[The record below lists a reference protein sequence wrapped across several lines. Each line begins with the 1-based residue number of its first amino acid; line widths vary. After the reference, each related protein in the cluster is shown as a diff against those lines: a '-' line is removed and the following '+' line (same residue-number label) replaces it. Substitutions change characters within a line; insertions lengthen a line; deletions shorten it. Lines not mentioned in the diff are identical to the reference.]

1 MKKKMCPTVNM
12 IALSTL
18 AITVTS
24 GLLSPSWAAAQE
36 MVPATYDS
44 GLESATASYELTT
57 DSAVGRDVYGGDVN
71 SSVLDR
77 EQLFGLSAVAKPT
90 AVVNTDSLLNKMRDF
105 SKFSTGNIS
114 KDTTLALNIVSWQL
128 PHGGFFKAM
137 EKNYKSK
144 WDGKTARSTW
154 KSKDGVELG
163 TFDNEATTTEI
174 RFLADVYKKTKN
186 KDIKNS
192 VQKAVD
198 FVLTSQYSSGG
209 WPQVYPKRGNYSD
222 AVTYND
228 DAMVRVMVLADDIVN
243 KKQPFD
249 SDILDDSYRSRLQ
262 QALNKGIQYT
272 IKSQIVNNGTPT
284 IWGAQHDP
292 ATYASVEAR
301 AFELPSKTTTESV
314 GITAFLMSQ
323 PQTAEVKK
331 AAQSALKWFDANRI
345 DGIKYNR
352 QGPEFFQKDASSVMW
367 YRFYNVEDNKYFF
380 SDRDGKKYT
389 DIMKISEERR
399 LGYAWA
405 GSQAKSLLKLASD
418 SGYYK
423 LSKPLPQ

>member
-1 MKKKMCPTVNM
+1 MRFNVKKTVKW
-12 IALSTL
+12 IAFSGM
-18 AITVTS
+18 AITLTS
-24 GLLSPSWAAAQE
+24 GLINPSWAAAEQD
-36 MVPATYDS
+36 MTDAGTSVTQAVYNDANVYKNAIVPMAT
-44 GLESATASYELTT
+44 
-57 DSAVGRDVYGGDVN
+57 VN
-71 SSVLDR
+71 VS
-77 EQLFGLSAVAKPT
+77 
-90 AVVNTDSLLNKMRDF
+90 SLLDKYRDF
-105 SKFSTGNIS
+105 SKFSTGNTS

-144 WDGKTARSTW
+144 WVGKAARSTW

-192 VQKAVD
+192 VQKAID
-198 FVLTSQYSSGG
+198 FVLTSQYSSGA

-222 AVTYND
+222 AATYND

-243 KKQPFD
+243 KRQPFD
-249 SDILDDSYRSRLQ
+249 SDILDNTYRSRLQ
-262 QALNKGIQYT
+262 QALNKGVQYT
-272 IKSQIVNNGTPT
+272 LKAQIVNNGTPT

-292 ATYASVEAR
+292 FTYESVPAR
-301 AFELPSKTTTESV
+301 AFELASKTTTESV

-331 AAQSALKWFDANRI
+331 AAQSALKWFDTNRI
-345 DGIKYNR
+345 DGMKYNR

-405 GSQAKSLLKLASD
+405 GSQAKSLLKLASE

>member
-1 MKKKMCPTVNM
+1 MKKKICSTAKML
-12 IALSTL
+12 ALSGV

-24 GLLSPSWAAAQE
+24 GLLSPSWATAQE
-36 MVPATYDS
+36 IATGTSDS
-44 GLESATASYELTT
+44 VRESSTAPYELTT
-57 DSAVGRDVYGGDVN
+57 DSAVVQDVYGDDVN
-71 SSVLDR
+71 AGDLER
-77 EQLFGLSAVAKPT
+77 GQFRGLLAVKPT
-90 AVVNTDSLLNKMRDF
+90 ATVNTDSLLDKYRDF
-105 SKFSTGNIS
+105 SKFSTGNTA
-114 KDTTLALNIVSWQL
+114 KDTTLALNIVSWQM

-144 WDGKTARSTW
+144 WNGKTARSTW

-198 FVLTSQYSSGG
+198 FVLTSQYSSGA

-222 AVTYND
+222 AATFND

-249 SDILDDSYRSRLQ
+249 SDILDNTYRSRLQ
-262 QALNKGIQYT
+262 QALNKGVQYT
-272 IKSQIVNNGTPT
+272 IKAQIVNNGTPT

-292 ATYASVEAR
+292 FTYESVGAR
-301 AFELPSKTTTESV
+301 AYELPSKTTTESV

-331 AAQSALKWFDANRI
+331 AAQSALKWLDTNRI

-352 QGPEFFQKDASSVMW
+352 KGPEFFQKDASSVMW
-367 YRFYNVEDNKYFF
+367 YRFYNVEDNKHFF

-405 GSQAKSLLKLASD
+405 GSQAKSLLAAASE

-423 LSKPLPQ
+423 LSKPLPK

>member
-1 MKKKMCPTVNM
+1 MRFNVKESVKW
-12 IALSTL
+12 IALSGM
-18 AITVTS
+18 AITVTT
-24 GLLSPSWAAAQE
+24 GLINPSWAAAEQDAADAG
-36 MVPATYDS
+36 VNVIQA
-44 GLESATASYELTT
+44 
-57 DSAVGRDVYGGDVN
+57 VYGDTAIYKN
-71 SSVLDR
+71 SVVPMASV
-77 EQLFGLSAVAKPT
+77 SAS
-90 AVVNTDSLLNKMRDF
+90 SLLDKYRDF
-105 SKFSTGNIS
+105 SKFSTGDVS
-114 KDTTLALNIVSWQL
+114 KDTKLALNIVSWQL

-137 EKNYKSK
+137 ENNYKSK

-249 SDILDDSYRSRLQ
+249 SDILDDSYRSKLQ

-292 ATYASVEAR
+292 SSYASVAAR

-331 AAQSALKWFDANRI
+331 AAQSALKWFDSNRI

-405 GSQAKSLLKLASD
+405 GSQAKSLLNAASE

-423 LSKPLPQ
+423 LSKPLPK

>member
-1 MKKKMCPTVNM
+1 MRFNVKESVKW
-12 IALSTL
+12 IALSGM
-18 AITVTS
+18 AITVTT
-24 GLLSPSWAAAQE
+24 GLINPSWAAAEQDAADAG
-36 MVPATYDS
+36 VNVTQA
-44 GLESATASYELTT
+44 
-57 DSAVGRDVYGGDVN
+57 VYGDTAIYKN
-71 SSVLDR
+71 SVVPLASV
-77 EQLFGLSAVAKPT
+77 SAS
-90 AVVNTDSLLNKMRDF
+90 SLLDKYRDF
-105 SKFSTGNIS
+105 SKFSTGDVS
-114 KDTTLALNIVSWQL
+114 KDTKLALNIVSWQL

-144 WDGKTARSTW
+144 WDGKAARSTW

-186 KDIKNS
+186 KDIKDS
-192 VQKAVD
+192 VQKAVN

-228 DAMVRVMVLADDIVN
+228 DAMVRVMVLADDIAN

-249 SDILDDSYRSRLQ
+249 SDILDNTYRSRLQ

-292 ATYASVEAR
+292 VTYASVEAR
-301 AFELPSKTTTESV
+301 AFELASKTTTESV

-323 PQTAEVKK
+323 RQTAEVKK
-331 AAQSALKWFDANRI
+331 AAQSALKWFDTNRI

-405 GSQAKSLLKLASD
+405 GSQAKSLLIAASE

-423 LSKPLPQ
+423 LSKPLPK